1 MAEMKEMGLIEEV
14 QDQARVGEPAPEN
27 EQKMYDYV
35 VNAGMAMIYSKKMTD
50 KILGMLQSAEDL
62 PTAIG
67 RIVNMIG
74 DAIQQKAKGQQIP
87 DDVLYHAAGEL
98 IDLILELAEK
108 AGIQTNEDTAEMAF
122 YKTMEI
128 WADTNPDK
136 AMADVDGLKR
146 DFEELPPEAIKDV
159 EMRFM
164 RKKPVAEGVQQ
175 ALGA

>member
-1 MAEMKEMGLIEEV
+1 MKEMGLIENV
-14 QDQARVGEPAPEN
+14 QDQDRVGEFAPEN
-27 EQKMYDYV
+27 EQKIYDYV
-35 VNAGMAMIYSKKMTD
+35 VNAGMAMMYNKKMTD
-50 KILGMLQSAEDL
+50 KIIGMLQSAQDL
-62 PTAIG
+62 PTTIG

-87 DDVLYHAAGEL
+87 EDVLYHAAGEL
-98 IDLILELAEK
+98 IDLIVELAEK
-108 AGIQTNEDTAEMAF
+108 AGIQVSEDTAEMAF

-128 WADTNPDK
+128 WADANPDK

-159 EMRFM
+159 EARFM
-164 RKKPVAEGVQQ
+164 RKTPVAEGVSQ